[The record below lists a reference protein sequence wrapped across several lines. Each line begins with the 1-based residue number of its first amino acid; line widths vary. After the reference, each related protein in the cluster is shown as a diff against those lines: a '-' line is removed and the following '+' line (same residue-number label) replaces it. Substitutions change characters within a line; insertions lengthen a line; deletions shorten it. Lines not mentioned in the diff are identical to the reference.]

1 MKERK
6 NIDRLFQ
13 EKFKD
18 FEAHPSD
25 RVWQNIAS
33 AKAQKEERKV
43 LPIWWRLGGIAAA
56 LLLLLALGNTLLNS
70 NADSTTPLVNTET
83 KDTTL
88 SKETPV
94 ATDLKEANITPEQS
108 NNPKTQV
115 TTTATQADFD
125 QNPVATSNTD
135 SNISA
140 KGRNPLTTAT
150 SVIATTEQEEQTSNN
165 GQNQNLR
172 YKTPVEETRVKAV
185 QTTSAIAQTPVIE
198 ETITA
203 KSGVSEVSQDA
214 KNNTAIDSNQDLSS
228 DRAVAV
234 QNENEQQGQDNEKV
248 SLIDV
253 AEEINRNKTEEDA
266 IASTNATQPSD
277 KWRVGAVAAP
287 VYYGDF
293 GGSGIDPQF
302 KDNSKSG
309 DVNLSYG
316 VQVSYAVSDKIK
328 LRTGVSNVDLSYGTN
343 DISFRPDIAAT
354 KLAGVAP
361 NRNGKFLSVS
371 DKVGPQALQQSDF
384 QGGGSSVSN
393 GSINQQI
400 GYIEVPLEAVYV
412 LSNKR
417 LGVEV
422 IGGVST
428 LFVNDNEIAIESD
441 GLRTPI
447 GASSSLNDVSF
458 TTNIGVGLN
467 YKVTEKIDINM
478 EPTLKY
484 QLNAF
489 EASAGNFKPY
499 YVGLYTGVSYR
510 F

>member
-33 AKAQKEERKV
+33 AKAQKEDRKV
-43 LPIWWRLGGIAAA
+43 LPLWWRIGGIAAA
-56 LLLLLALGNTLLNS
+56 LLLLLALGNSLLQS
-70 NADSTTPLVNTET
+70 NTDTDTPLVNTEIEDST
-83 KDTTL
+83 PADATPLAVEQAK
-88 SKETPV
+88 KELP
-94 ATDLKEANITPEQS
+94 LE
-108 NNPKTQV
+108 KTNDDGSQV
-115 TTTATQADFD
+115 TSTSSKDNSSQTQL
-125 QNPVATSNTD
+125 
-135 SNISA
+135 
-140 KGRNPLTTAT
+140 KLTTAGSNNT
-150 SVIATTEQEEQTSNN
+150 QGLASAAKTVIANKEQTPSNRLKQDS
-165 GQNQNLR
+165 GI
-172 YKTPVEETRVKAV
+172 ETSQKA
-185 QTTSAIAQTPVIE
+185 TLAQT
-198 ETITA
+198 ETL
-203 KSGVSEVSQDA
+203 SQNPA
-214 KNNTAIDSNQDLSS
+214 TNRTTIKKESSTKNNLAIDRSQEIGVEN
-228 DRAVAV
+228 AVAV
-234 QNENEQQGQDNEKV
+234 GQDQPQSDPSSKAYAQDDQEKK
-248 SLIDV
+248 SLVAV

-266 IASTNATQPSD
+266 LASTTTTKPDN

-328 LRTGVSNVDLSYGTN
+328 LRTGVNNVDLSYGTN

-354 KLAGVAP
+354 KLAGVTP

-371 DKVGPQALQQSDF
+371 DKVGAQALQSSDF
-384 QGGGSSVSN
+384 QGGGSTVSN

-428 LFVNDNEIAIESD
+428 LFVNDNEIAIEAD

-447 GASSSLNDVSF
+447 GASSSLNEVSF

-467 YKVTEKIDINM
+467 YKVTEKVDINM